1 MKIVLRDNVDGL
13 GRKGDILDV
22 SDGYARNYLVPKGL
36 AMQSSA
42 GAERQAA
49 QMAKSREIK
58 DAKDLT
64 TAQELAGRF
73 ASWTLTIPA
82 RAGEGG
88 KLFGSVGSA
97 DIVTAAQEQA
107 HAEIDRRHLDMDEPI
122 KEIGTHRI
130 VANPHPEVSFEITVD
145 VVAE

>member
-42 GAERQAA
+42 GAERQAT

-82 RAGEGG
+82 RASEAG

-97 DIVTAAQEQA
+97 EIVAAAQEQA
-107 HAEIDRRHLDMDEPI
+107 HAEIDRRHLDLDEPI

-130 VANPHPEVSFEITVD
+130 VAKPHPEVSFEITVD
-145 VVAE
+145 VVPE